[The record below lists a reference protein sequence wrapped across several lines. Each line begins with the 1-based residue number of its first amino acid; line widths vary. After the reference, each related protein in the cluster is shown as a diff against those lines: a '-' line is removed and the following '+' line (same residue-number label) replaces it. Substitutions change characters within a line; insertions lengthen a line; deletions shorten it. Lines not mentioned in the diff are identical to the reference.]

1 MHPLSPDLT
10 KLTDE
15 ELHKNNSDL
24 QNKMTF
30 AYRMGQTDMIGQL
43 QLILEDYRIEVER
56 RNTKAF
62 EDASKNGKNFQDKI
76 DITR

>member
-30 AYRMGQTDMIGQL
+30 AYRMGQTDMI
-43 QLILEDYRIEVER
+43 
-56 RNTKAF
+56 
-62 EDASKNGKNFQDKI
+62 S
-76 DITR
+76 